1 MFPRK
6 TTKLSPASSQPRCA
20 SAPTRSTK
28 PSWREAADAEEF
40 TLRPGR
46 PPARTRM
53 VFEEQH
59 GGRASALEILNGQFT
74 AYYSNGEQNVLLR
87 DESDRAAP
95 ALGDTQDKRKRQP

>member
-1 MFPRK
+1 
-6 TTKLSPASSQPRCA
+6 
-20 SAPTRSTK
+20 
-28 PSWREAADAEEF
+28 
-40 TLRPGR
+40 
-46 PPARTRM
+46 M